1 VKLTLN
7 GKQMPKILERLK
19 NQLVAKGMP
28 KSNAYAI
35 ATSQLQKH
43 GVLKKGTQDLTPKGQ
58 TRNAMTPGERAKS
71 RAATASRHA
80 PAQFGYSAKT
90 NRATLKKR

>member
-1 VKLTLN
+1 
-7 GKQMPKILERLK
+7 MPKILERLK
-19 NQLVAKGMP
+19 DQLVAKGMP

-43 GVLKKGTQDLTPKGQ
+43 GVLKKGTQDLTPKGT
-58 TRNAMTPGERAKS
+58 TRNAMTPSERAKD
-71 RAATASRHA
+71 RAAQASKHKA
-80 PAQFGYSAKT
+80 GDYGYSVKT